1 MAPEWLYS
9 GYMTDGPHFGGA
21 FLVAHLKETIM
32 AHPQGASASDQT
44 YDPKVLA
51 KKHRITV
58 DEAIKIISQ
67 HGSDR
72 KAADKAARRIA
83 V

>member
-1 MAPEWLYS
+1 
-9 GYMTDGPHFGGA
+9 
-21 FLVAHLKETIM
+21 M